1 MALGETKRLGV
12 MVKAHRA
19 PGEGQKALLSSPRME
34 PEPLPISAAWGQLAE
49 GRLPLT
55 PELQLLG

>member
-1 MALGETKRLGV
+1 

-34 PEPLPISAAWGQLAE
+34 PEPPPISAAWGQLAE